1 MDKKH
6 LEFNGAVFTPNGF
19 KIPKDA
25 YYNHRCEIISEEL
38 NVYTFLD
45 GSDLPLVESRLLDI
59 LGGKSKYHN
68 KIFLIILKN
77 EYNGI
82 VLKGYERVIDTE
94 DFLNRYR
101 DYLTPETNA
110 NMELIGMK
118 LVSKN
123 TGEVVKL
130 M

>member
-1 MDKKH
+1 MNKKH
-6 LEFNGAVFTPNGF
+6 FMFNGVVFTPNGF

-45 GSDLPLVESRLLDI
+45 GSDLPLVESRLIDI
-59 LGGKSKYHN
+59 LGGKNKYHN

-77 EYNGI
+77 EYDGI
-82 VLKGYERVIDTE
+82 MLKDYERVVGTE
-94 DFLNRYR
+94 NFLNRHME
-101 DYLTPETNA
+101 PETNT
-110 NMELIGMK
+110 NMELISVK
-118 LVSKN
+118 LISKN
-123 TGEVVKL
+123 TGGAIKL